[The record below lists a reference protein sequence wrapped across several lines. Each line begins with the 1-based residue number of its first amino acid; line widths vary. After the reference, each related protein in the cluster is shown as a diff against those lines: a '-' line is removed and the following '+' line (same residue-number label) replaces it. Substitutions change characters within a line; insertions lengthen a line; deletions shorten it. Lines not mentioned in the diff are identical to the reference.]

1 MKRRIEKGVTLLE
14 NLIAMLILGVGLL
27 GMLGVILNSL
37 KLTLS
42 SNYRTIAVMH
52 AESLAEKARGQPAL
66 LTGAASFSTLPTAT
80 TNAASC
86 RLGGTGGSVAANIS
100 CECLNSTGCTTVGD
114 FLFTTMQAWRDQLT
128 TGGVVGT
135 ANASSQGSLP
145 NGRGMICRD
154 STTLA
159 TLHQIDPSSNT
170 WQCDGLGGFVVK
182 VCWNEQRVS
191 GSAATTATAVATSSE
206 FKQASGW
213 LCTFV
218 PI

>member
-52 AESLAEKARGQPAL
+52 AESLAERARGQPAL
-66 LTGAASFSTLPTAT
+66 LTGTASFSTLPAAT
-80 TNAASC
+80 TTAASC
-86 RLGGTGGSVAANIS
+86 RLGGTSGSVLSNVR
-100 CECLNSTGCTTVGD
+100 CECFNSTGCTDTGD
-114 FLFTTMQAWRDQLT
+114 FLFTIIQSWRDQLT
-128 TGGVVGT
+128 TGAAGT
-135 ANASSQGSLP
+135 ANANSQGSLP

-159 TLHQIDPSSNT
+159 TLHQIDPSANT
-170 WQCDGLGGFVVK
+170 WQCDGTGGFVVK

-191 GSAATTATAVATSSE
+191 GSAASGATASATSAE